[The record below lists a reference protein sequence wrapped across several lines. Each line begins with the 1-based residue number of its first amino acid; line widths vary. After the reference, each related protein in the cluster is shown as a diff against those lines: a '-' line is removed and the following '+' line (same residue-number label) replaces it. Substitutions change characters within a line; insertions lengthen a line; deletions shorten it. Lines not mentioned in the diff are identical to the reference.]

1 MARKTNGMRAAHPP
15 DWPAVMSRIRSV
27 LMDMLRRSTKLGQP
41 IAEIVELL
49 DQLDHA
55 HQAARSMGA
64 AAQASSRNKPK
75 RYGIENRRRGAF
87 LVEHREGGKQPFC
100 CPRQLY
106 DVVADA
112 VGRLERTVQS
122 EALLAKVSRIA
133 GRRVPDYLPR
143 VCLRFWLSLDPPLIK
158 KVRTAYGPAI
168 KFSFENA
175 ARRAWRELA
184 KQTER

>member
-1 MARKTNGMRAAHPP
+1 MARKTSKMRVSDPP

-27 LMDMLRRSTKLGQP
+27 LMDMLRRSAKLGRL

-49 DQLDHA
+49 DQLDAA
-55 HQAARSMGA
+55 HRAAQSTGA
-64 AAQASSRNKPK
+64 GTQASSRNKPK

-100 CPRQLY
+100 CPRQIY
-106 DVVADA
+106 DVVAGA
-112 VGRLERTVQS
+112 VGQLETTVQS
-122 EALLAKVSRIA
+122 EALLARVSKIA

-158 KVRTAYGPAI
+158 KDRTAYGPAA
-168 KFSFENA
+168 KSSFENA

-184 KQTER
+184 KQAAR